1 MLRLLN
7 IEYHKLRYSKSS
19 RVLVTT
25 YFILITFIALIASI
39 EFNFGNVNFRLAD
52 QGIFNFPYIWHF
64 NSYIAATLKLF
75 LAIVIVS
82 MMSNEYS
89 NRTIKQNLI
98 DGLSKKEFIL
108 SKFLTVVSFAL
119 LSTLF
124 LFIVSLILGLS
135 FSDYTEMNIIFSDM
149 EYLLAYFI
157 KLTGFFAFCMFLG
170 IFVKRSAFALGFLF
184 IWWILESIVRGVMEY
199 KVFRDS
205 NIAENIAQFFPL
217 ESMALLVKEPFTRLN
232 AVQSAA
238 TQLGSEITKDYSIHW
253 YQLLIVILWICY
265 LRLPLLFT
273 AEEEGSLTGL
283 ILNFLGAGNI
293 CW

>member
-19 RVLVTT
+19 KVLIAT

-39 EFNFGNVNFRLAD
+39 EFKFGGVQFRVAD

-64 NSYIAATLKLF
+64 NSYIAAILKLF

-82 MMSNEYS
+82 MVSNEYS

-98 DGLSKKEFIL
+98 DGLSKKEFIF
-108 SKFLTVVSFAL
+108 SKFLTVVSFAFF
-119 LSTLF
+119 STIF
-124 LFIVSLILGLS
+124 LFVVSLILGLS
-135 FSDYTEMNIIFSDM
+135 FSDYTEFSIIFSDL

-170 IFVKRSAFALGFLF
+170 ILVKRSAFALGFLF
-184 IWWILESIVRGVMEY
+184 VWWILESIARGVMEY
-199 KVFRDS
+199 KLFRDS

-217 ESMALLVKEPFTRLN
+217 ESMSLLVKEPFSRLN
-232 AVQSAA
+232 IIQSAA
-238 TQLGSEITKDYSIHW
+238 TQLGSEFSKDYGVYW
-253 YQLLIVILWICY
+253 YQLLIVMAWIAIFVY
-265 LRLPLLFT
+265 LSYFLLKKRD
-273 AEEEGSLTGL
+273 L
-283 ILNFLGAGNI
+283 
-293 CW
+293 